1 MSDSNVATINK
12 PPIVAL
18 RERLLDRRSELRSA
32 LPSDIDPDHFIR
44 AVTTAAQINPDLQAC
59 SFSSLWLACMR
70 ACRDGLL
77 PDGVQGAIVPFKSSC
92 SWIPMYQGLLK
103 KFRQSGQCKWITAQI
118 VRNGE
123 EFVHH
128 IDEGGEKFRHVPGD
142 DDTLPIEKVYAAA
155 LTKDGA
161 FYITVLSM
169 NEIKKI
175 QNLSKASR
183 EDAPWKVWPTEMM
196 KKTALR
202 RLAKLL
208 PSGRDIIDDDDNL
221 PITPGPSLAPTP
233 LVGGG
238 PAMSAQDS
246 AVPEVGGEHEDG
258 GGEVERAA
266 AVNSDP
272 IVEAYT
278 RGSRAP
284 ADGLSRKAMPPE
296 YRTPD
301 RSRESMAWQ
310 CGYDGKPMP
319 TWSDEQP

>member
-208 PSGRDIIDDDDNL
+208 PSGRDILDDDDNL
-221 PITPGPSLAPTP
+221 PITPGPSLASIPIQSWKP
-233 LVGGG
+233 IRADRALRPMG
-238 PAMSAQDS
+238 SA
-246 AVPEVGGEHEDG
+246 ARRCRRNIARRIA
-258 GGEVERAA
+258 RA
-266 AVNSDP
+266 SRW
-272 IVEAYT
+272 
-278 RGSRAP
+278 RGSAAMTASRCRLGATNNRKPEASDGDGSKERGRARL
-284 ADGLSRKAMPPE
+284 AHHRAGDGA
-296 YRTPD
+296 
-301 RSRESMAWQ
+301 A
-310 CGYDGKPMP
+310 
-319 TWSDEQP
+319 